1 MPLANVTLPPELA
14 ARWQETPAAQTGY
27 LDTATGSRV
36 QQMLVCTD
44 GAARGLLK
52 IPEERG
58 EKWDPEALGSPSRGE
73 A

>member
-14 ARWQETPAAQTGY
+14 ARWQATPAAHTGY

-44 GAARGLLK
+44 GAAKGLLK
-52 IPEERG
+52 ILDQRG
-58 EKWDPEALGSPSRGE
+58 ETWTKKP
-73 A
+73 